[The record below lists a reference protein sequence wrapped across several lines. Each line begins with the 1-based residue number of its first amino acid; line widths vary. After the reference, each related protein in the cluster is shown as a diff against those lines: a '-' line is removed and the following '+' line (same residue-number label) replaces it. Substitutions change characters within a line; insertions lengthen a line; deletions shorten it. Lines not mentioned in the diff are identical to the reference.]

1 MELVEN
7 RLWESANTWYVDLTS
22 TSTST
27 TPGPTMKTA
36 RGGHGCS
43 IIRIGTK
50 SYGIVAGGS
59 NSGFLDTTELINLD
73 QESPTWTEGMQ
84 DKSKIV

>member
-1 MELVEN
+1 
-7 RLWESANTWYVDLTS
+7 
-22 TSTST
+22 
-27 TPGPTMKTA
+27 MKTA

-43 IIRIGTK
+43 IFRIGTK

-84 DKSKIV
+84 AKSKIVYF